1 MSNNVVV
8 NDYLIITV
16 KLAELNSWMIEAENV
31 TVPVLNLI
39 TQLSVKAERTV
50 RYASFKRFL
59 SKIK

>member
-1 MSNNVVV
+1 MTNVAV

-39 TQLSVKAERTV
+39 RQLSVNGRTDCQICV
-50 RYASFKRFL
+50 LYDFSQK
-59 SKIK
+59 